1 VVTVELFRKSI
12 FGRNDAPSRMALG
25 RLERSVME
33 VLWARGE
40 SNVREVA
47 AKLRRPLAYT
57 TVMTTLDRLYK
68 KNLLARRKEERA
80 FRYVPRITRS
90 DWERRRADE
99 LFAEFLGGPRPSR
112 DLLVSCF
119 IEAAGQYDE
128 ALLDELEGKIR
139 MKRKE
144 LERRRGR

>member
-1 VVTVELFRKSI
+1 MAIFTKSI
-12 FGRNDAPSRMALG
+12 FSRSEGTSRAALG

-40 SNVREVA
+40 SSVREVA
-47 AKLRRPLAYT
+47 GELERPLAYT

-68 KNLLARRKEERA
+68 KNLLERRKEERA
-80 FRYVPRITRS
+80 FRYAPRITRS

-112 DLLVSCF
+112 ELLVSCF

>member
-1 VVTVELFRKSI
+1 MAIFTKSI
-12 FGRNDAPSRMALG
+12 SSGGEGTSRAALG

-40 SNVREVA
+40 SSVKEVA
-47 AKLRRPLAYT
+47 GKLGRPLAYT

-68 KNLLARRKEERA
+68 KNLLERRKEERA
-80 FRYVPRITRS
+80 FRYAPRITRS

-112 DLLVSCF
+112 ELLVSCF

>member
-1 VVTVELFRKSI
+1 MKLFKTSI
-12 FGRNDAPSRMALG
+12 FSSGRASQTALG
-25 RLERSVME
+25 TLEQSVME
-33 VLWARGE
+33 VLWTRGE
-40 SNVREVA
+40 SSVREVA
-47 AKLRRPLAYT
+47 RRIGRPLAYT

-68 KNLLARRKEERA
+68 KNLLERRKEERA
-80 FRYVPRITRS
+80 FRYVARITRS

-112 DLLVSCF
+112 DLLVSCL

-144 LERRRGR
+144 LERRRTR

>member
-1 VVTVELFRKSI
+1 MAIFTKSI
-12 FGRNDAPSRMALG
+12 FSRSEGTSRAALG

-40 SNVREVA
+40 SSVREVA
-47 AKLRRPLAYT
+47 GELERPLAYT

-68 KNLLARRKEERA
+68 KNLLKRRKEERA
-80 FRYVPRITRS
+80 FRYAPRITRS

-128 ALLDELEGKIR
+128 ALLDVLEGKIR
-139 MKRKE
+139 LKRKE

>member
-1 VVTVELFRKSI
+1 MAIFTKSI
-12 FGRNDAPSRMALG
+12 FSRGEGASRAALG

-40 SNVREVA
+40 LSVREVA
-47 AKLRRPLAYT
+47 RRLGRPLAYT

-68 KNLLARRKEERA
+68 KNLLERRKEERA
-80 FRYVPRITRS
+80 FRYAPRITRS

-99 LFAEFLGGPRPSR
+99 LFAEFLGGPGPSR
-112 DLLVSCF
+112 ELLVSCF

>member
-1 VVTVELFRKSI
+1 MAIFTKSI
-12 FGRNDAPSRMALG
+12 FSRSDGASRAALG

-33 VLWARGE
+33 VLWTRGE
-40 SNVREVA
+40 SSVREVA
-47 AKLRRPLAYT
+47 KKLGRPLAYT

-68 KNLLARRKEERA
+68 KNLLERRKEERA
-80 FRYVPRITRS
+80 FLYAPRVTRN

-119 IEAAGQYDE
+119 VEAAGQYDE

>member
-1 VVTVELFRKSI
+1 MARFSHSLFTR
-12 FGRNDAPSRMALG
+12 GEDASRVALG
-25 RLERSVME
+25 RLEQSVME

-40 SNVREVA
+40 SSVREVA
-47 AKLRRPLAYT
+47 RKLGRPLAYT

-68 KNLLARRKEERA
+68 KNLLVRRKEERA

-99 LFAEFLGGPRPSR
+99 IFAEFLGGPRPSR
-112 DLLVSCF
+112 ELLVSCF